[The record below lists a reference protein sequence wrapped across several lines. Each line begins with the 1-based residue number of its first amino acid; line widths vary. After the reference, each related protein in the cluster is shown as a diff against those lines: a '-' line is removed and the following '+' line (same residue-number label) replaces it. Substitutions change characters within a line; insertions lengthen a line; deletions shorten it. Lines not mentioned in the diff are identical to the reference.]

1 MLTRSEAKTKSSS
14 SNNVPSEKS
23 ENEEQALTK
32 QTGTPT
38 VEILSNIQPHAAEQ
52 RAFLSSSSQDEF
64 LISSDNIEEV
74 GQLVCDLVPKR
85 VYTEINSRKCY
96 MSALPQSPT
105 QIELNTI
112 VAAIRI
118 EIERANEVDDN
129 LLDGYK
135 VWFDGWTKQYFE
147 ILHPWLQ
154 RIVRKQLKDRGIF
167 LGHGNLKT
175 TTILVEL
182 LTMLDVPEWPD
193 LVLTK

>member
-1 MLTRSEAKTKSSS
+1 MLTRSKAKMKSSS

-23 ENEEQALTK
+23 ENEEQALNK

-38 VEILSNIQPHAAEQ
+38 AEILSNIQPQAAEQ
-52 RAFLSSSSQDEF
+52 RALLSSSSQDKF
-64 LISSDNIEEV
+64 LTFNDNIEEM

-85 VYTEINSRKCY
+85 VYTEIDSRKWF

-105 QIELNTI
+105 QIELNTMM
-112 VAAIRI
+112 ATTCT

-154 RIVRKQLKDRGIF
+154 RILQKQLKDRGIF
-167 LGHGNLKT
+167 GPSKPKENDYFGGIANYL
-175 TTILVEL
+175 
-182 LTMLDVPEWPD
+182 
-193 LVLTK
+193 